1 MAFKL
6 VHAKYDRE
14 SERAYVELRD
24 EDDDGGEIEI
34 LAVSFRTTARL
45 SKQQIEQ
52 DIVRKARHILK
63 RAAASTSASPAPRSA
78 PHQPG
83 HGASAAAGR
92 SVRHVSRSS
101 NCGSP
106 SPASVQNTGASRC
119 CGNKVKP
126 SPRPS
131 MSCSW
136 VRLRARARLVP
147 SISRPLAWDRLSKA
161 WLESGV
167 GEVGAVEPG
176 ISQIG
181 A

>member
-92 SVRHVSRSS
+92 NVRHVSRSS
-101 NCGSP
+101 NSP
-106 SPASVQNTGASRC
+106 PPASVQNTGASRC

-126 SPRPS
+126 SPRF
-131 MSCSW
+131 
-136 VRLRARARLVP
+136 L
-147 SISRPLAWDRLSKA
+147 
-161 WLESGV
+161 
-167 GEVGAVEPG
+167 GEVAGESEVGTLNLAPPSLGPVEQG
-176 ISQIG
+176 MARIG
-181 A
+181 RR